1 MTERLLYFQTQ
12 MEHDFGFVG
21 QRSITHGFHNRILN
35 LQLESE
41 MRELYTEQ
49 HTSVFTLFNHASQ
62 YVGTVCLKT
71 DLQATS
77 FKNIPPLRLSSS
89 YPILRNT
96 GNGIP
101 ARYLIRVRT
110 QM

>member
-1 MTERLLYFQTQ
+1 
-12 MEHDFGFVG
+12 
-21 QRSITHGFHNRILN
+21 
-35 LQLESE
+35 

-49 HTSVFTLFNHASQ
+49 HTSAFTLFNHVSQ
-62 YVGTVCLKT
+62 YVGMVCLKT

-89 YPILRNT
+89 YPILRNN

-110 QM
+110 QMYHLRIFQFSVCNKNFPPQTDTTQ